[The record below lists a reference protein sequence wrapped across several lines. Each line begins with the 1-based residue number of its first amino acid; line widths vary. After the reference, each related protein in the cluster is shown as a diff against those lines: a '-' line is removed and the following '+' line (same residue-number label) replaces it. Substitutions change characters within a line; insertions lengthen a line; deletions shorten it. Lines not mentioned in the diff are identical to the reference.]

1 LSGARGTVELTCGT
15 CGKVLHVR
23 LLGHGEELSH
33 DRPDGT
39 HCPGVQSA
47 QFAKTDIKLE
57 PYPMPKLGIFD
68 LDYKYGK
75 KP

>member
-1 LSGARGTVELTCGT
+1 MTGALGTVPLTCGT
-15 CGKVLHVR
+15 CGKVLHVH
-23 LLGHGEELSH
+23 LLGHGEELVH
-33 DRPDGT
+33 DRPDGAPCT
-39 HCPGVQSA
+39 GVQSA
-47 QFAKTDIKLE
+47 LFAKTEVKLE